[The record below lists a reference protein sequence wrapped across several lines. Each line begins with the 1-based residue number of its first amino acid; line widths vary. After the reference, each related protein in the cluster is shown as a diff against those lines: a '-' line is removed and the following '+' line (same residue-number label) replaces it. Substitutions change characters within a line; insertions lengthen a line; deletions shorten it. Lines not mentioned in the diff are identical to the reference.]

1 MYNQM
6 NHTQILN
13 ALIQKHNLKSYLE
26 IGVQNPSNNFDKIN
40 CGIKTGVDPCL
51 ITNLPKVNLIGE
63 GPEYE
68 AYTLIGKTSD
78 EFFEKPMWIFGEKVF
93 FDLVFI
99 DGLHHADQVKHD
111 FENSLNCLNDNGFIV
126 LHDVLPE
133 NEQGTKIPR
142 ETRQWWGD
150 VYKFAM
156 TMHNYGLEFKTF
168 NIDNG
173 CMVVSKTPMIR
184 PVHPSNVKYDW
195 ETFNLYKDS
204 LLRITDEVVI

>member
-1 MYNQM
+1 M
-6 NHTQILN
+6 NHTSILN

-26 IGVQNPSNNFDKIN
+26 IGINNPSNNFDLIKCENKI
-40 CGIKTGVDPCL
+40 GIDPS
-51 ITNLPKVNLIGE
+51 IVISKKKGN
-63 GPEYE
+63 YE
-68 AYTLIGKTSD
+68 LWGMTSD
-78 EFFEKPMWIFGEKVF
+78 EFFDINNNKFKY
-93 FDLVFI
+93 DLIFI
-99 DGLHHADQVKHD
+99 DGLHHADQVKRD
-111 FENSLNCLNDNGFIV
+111 FENSLKCLNDNGFIV
-126 LHDVLPE
+126 IHDVLPQ
-133 NEQGTKIPR
+133 NEIGTRVPR
-142 ETRQWWGD
+142 ETLVWWGD

-168 NIDNG
+168 NIDHG